1 MALTNNH
8 CHVELMDMPSKPIK
22 PRSDFETPN
31 TQNAFLYLSFYFCSK
46 CKAKRVSIFG
56 YKVQHIIVEKQGH
69 CRHFNACLC
78 LYPHPRNRATRQ
90 DSRLKTSD
98 FFFFAEFKT
107 SDFSSQCKR
116 KIILQNYIL
125 HPMNLVNVKKSF

>member
-1 MALTNNH
+1 MT
-8 CHVELMDMPSKPIK
+8 DMPSKPIK
-22 PRSDFETPN
+22 LRSDFETPN
-31 TQNAFLYLSFYFCSK
+31 TQNAFLYLLFYFCSK

-56 YKVQHIIVEKQGH
+56 YKVQHIIDEKQGH

-98 FFFFAEFKT
+98 F
-107 SDFSSQCKR
+107 SSQCKR